1 MMRYIIGVILV
12 IVGVVIG
19 MGLQHYYPLF
29 SFEDKID
36 VVGLATLI
44 VTIFLAVYIPI
55 FLERNM
61 HNKRSEKDVI
71 IRKIE
76 GLQGTIRTVNHKVAE
91 CVQRQTVSS
100 ANKALIVN
108 LFTTISNELDTIIK
122 LSDLCKKDKFNKDFE
137 EIKSIRYQYR
147 KMVTGGDFD
156 TRRDFKFSMLDK
168 KEEEKIYHQFDKA
181 LCVLIFKVNGI

>member
-1 MMRYIIGVILV
+1 MIRYIIGGILV
-12 IVGVVIG
+12 VAGVVIG
-19 MGLQHYYPLF
+19 MGLQHYYPQF

-36 VVGLATLI
+36 IVGLATLV

-76 GLQGTIRTVNHKVAE
+76 ALQGTIRTVNHTVAE
-91 CVQRQTVSS
+91 CVQKQTVSS
-100 ANKALIVN
+100 TNKALIVN
-108 LFTTISNELDTIIK
+108 MFTTISNELDTIIK

-156 TRRDFKFSMLDK
+156 KRRDFKFSMLDNIIERIK
-168 KEEEKIYHQFDKA
+168 
-181 LCVLIFKVNGI
+181 

>member
-1 MMRYIIGVILV
+1 MRYIIGIILV
-12 IVGVVIG
+12 IAGVVIG
-19 MGLQHYYPLF
+19 MGFQHYYPLF

-36 VVGLATLI
+36 VVGLATLV

-76 GLQGTIRTVNHKVAE
+76 ALQGTIRTVNHAVAE
-91 CVQRQTVSS
+91 CVQKQTVSS
-100 ANKALIVN
+100 ANTYQLIS
-108 LFTTISNELDTIIK
+108 LFTTISNELDTIIT
-122 LSDLCKKDKFNKDFE
+122 LSEHSGKNKFKDDFD
-137 EIKSIRYQYR
+137 EIKSCRFQYR
-147 KMVTGGDFD
+147 KMVTGGNFQKK
-156 TRRDFKFSMLDK
+156 DFKYTMLDK

-181 LCVLIFKVNGI
+181 LCLLIFKVNGL

>member
-1 MMRYIIGVILV
+1 MIRYIIGGILV

-36 VVGLATLI
+36 IVGLSTLV

-61 HNKRSEKDVI
+61 HNKRSEKNVI

-76 GLQGTIRTVNHKVAE
+76 ALQATIRTVNHIVAE
-91 CVQRQTVSS
+91 CVQKQTVS
-100 ANKALIVN
+100 
-108 LFTTISNELDTIIK
+108 TDR
-122 LSDLCKKDKFNKDFE
+122 
-137 EIKSIRYQYR
+137 KS
-147 KMVTGGDFD
+147 V
-156 TRRDFKFSMLDK
+156 
-168 KEEEKIYHQFDKA
+168 
-181 LCVLIFKVNGI
+181 V

>member
-76 GLQGTIRTVNHKVAE
+76 ALQGTIRAVNYKVAE
-91 CVQRQTVSS
+91 CVQRQAVSS

-122 LSDLCKKDKFNKDFE
+122 LSDLCKKDKFSKDFK

-181 LCVLIFKVNGI
+181 LCVLIFKVNGT

>member
-1 MMRYIIGVILV
+1 MRYIIGIILV
-12 IVGVVIG
+12 IAGVVIG

-36 VVGLATLI
+36 VVGLATLV

-76 GLQGTIRTVNHKVAE
+76 ALQGTIRSVNHAVAE
-91 CVQRQTVSS
+91 CVQKQTVSS
-100 ANKALIVN
+100 TNTYQLIC
-108 LFTTISNELDTIIK
+108 LFTTISNELDTIIT
-122 LSDLCKKDKFNKDFE
+122 LSEYCGKNKFKDDFD
-137 EIKSIRYQYR
+137 EIKSCRFQYR
-147 KMVTGGDFD
+147 KMVTGGNFQKK
-156 TRRDFKFSMLDK
+156 DFKYTMLDK

-181 LCVLIFKVNGI
+181 LCVLIFKVNGL

>member
-1 MMRYIIGVILV
+1 MRYIIGVILV
-12 IVGVVIG
+12 IAGVVIG

-36 VVGLATLI
+36 VVGLATLV

-76 GLQGTIRTVNHKVAE
+76 ALQGTIQTVNHTVGE
-91 CVQRQTVSS
+91 CVQKQSVSS
-100 ANKALIVN
+100 ANTYLIMS

-122 LSDLCKKDKFNKDFE
+122 LSDLCGKDKFKADFE
-137 EIKSIRYQYR
+137 EIKSCRFQYR
-147 KMVTGGDFD
+147 KMVTGGDFQKK
-156 TRRDFKFSMLDK
+156 DFKYSILDK

-181 LCVLIFKVNGI
+181 LCVLIFKVNGL

>member
-1 MMRYIIGVILV
+1 MIRYIIGVILV

-36 VVGLATLI
+36 VVGLATLV
-44 VTIFLAVYIPI
+44 VTVFLAVYIPI

-76 GLQGTIRTVNHKVAE
+76 ALQGTIQTVNRTVAE
-91 CVQRQTVSS
+91 CVQKLAVST
-100 ANKALIVN
+100 ANTYQIIS
-108 LFTTISNELDTIIK
+108 LFTTISNELDTIIT
-122 LSDLCKKDKFNKDFE
+122 LSEHCGKNKFKDDFE
-137 EIKSIRYQYR
+137 EIKSCRFQYR
-147 KMVTGGDFD
+147 KMVTGGDFQKKG
-156 TRRDFKFSMLDK
+156 FKYSILDK
-168 KEEEKIYHQFDKA
+168 KEEEKIYHRFDKA
-181 LCVLIFKVNGI
+181 LCVLIFKVNGL

>member
-1 MMRYIIGVILV
+1 MRYIIGVILV

-36 VVGLATLI
+36 VVGLSTLV

-71 IRKIE
+71 IHKIE
-76 GLQGTIRTVNHKVAE
+76 ALQATIRSVNHTVAE
-91 CVQRQTVSS
+91 CVQKQTVSS

-122 LSDLCKKDKFNKDFE
+122 LSDLCKKDKFNKNFE

-147 KMVTGGDFD
+147 KMVTGGEFD
-156 TRRDFKFSMLDK
+156 KRRDFKFSMLDK

>member
-1 MMRYIIGVILV
+1 MIKYIIGVVLV

-36 VVGLATLI
+36 IVGMATLV
-44 VTIFLAVYIPI
+44 VTIFLAVYIPV

-76 GLQGTIRTVNHKVAE
+76 ALQVTIRTVNYTVAE
-91 CVQRQTVSS
+91 CVQKQTVSS

-122 LSDLCKKDKFNKDFE
+122 LSDLSKKNKFNKDFE
-137 EIKSIRYQYR
+137 EIKYIRYQYR
-147 KMVTGGDFD
+147 KIVTGGDFD
-156 TRRDFKFSMLDK
+156 AKRGFKFTMLDK

-181 LCVLIFKVNGI
+181 LCVLIFKVNGL

>member
-1 MMRYIIGVILV
+1 MIRYIIGIILV
-12 IVGVVIG
+12 VVGVVIG

-36 VVGLATLI
+36 IVDLSTLL
-44 VTIFLAVYIPI
+44 VTIFLAVYIPV

-76 GLQGTIRTVNHKVAE
+76 ALQGTIQTVNHLVGE
-91 CVQRQTVSS
+91 CVQKQAVSS
-100 ANKALIVN
+100 ANTYLLMG
-108 LFTTISNELDTIIK
+108 LFTTISNELDTVIK
-122 LSDLCKKDKFNKDFE
+122 LTDLCGKDKFKDDFE
-137 EIKSIRYQYR
+137 EIKSCRFQYR
-147 KMVTGGDFD
+147 KMVTGGGFQKKN
-156 TRRDFKFSMLDK
+156 FKYTILDK

-181 LCVLIFKVNGI
+181 LCVLIFRVNGL

>member
-76 GLQGTIRTVNHKVAE
+76 ALQGTIRTVNHAVAE
-91 CVQRQTVSS
+91 CVQKQAVSS
-100 ANKALIVN
+100 ANTYQLVS
-108 LFTTISNELDTIIK
+108 LFTTISNELDTIIT
-122 LSDLCKKDKFNKDFE
+122 LSEHCGKNKFKDDFE
-137 EIKSIRYQYR
+137 EIKSCRFQYR
-147 KMVTGGDFD
+147 KMVTGGDFQKKG
-156 TRRDFKFSMLDK
+156 FKYSILDK
-168 KEEEKIYHQFDKA
+168 KEEEKIYHRFDKA
-181 LCVLIFKVNGI
+181 LCVLIFKVNGL